1 MRLLHSI
8 AGGRHG
14 GAERFFID
22 LVRALSRRGVDQHAV
37 SRPFKQ
43 RLKQLTSLNCEVT
56 QAQMGGLFDWSSQG
70 KANGA
75 AAAFAPNINL
85 AWMSRGARYSP
96 KGPWVTVGR
105 LGGYYKLKYYR
116 HCDHLI
122 CNTPN
127 LVRYC
132 VDNGWPEDRVDYIP
146 NFSPKVDVE
155 PVDRQSLSTPI
166 GATVLLVLA
175 RLEKTKSVNVAIKAL
190 TNLPEL
196 HLWIAGEGS
205 CERDLRALAA
215 SLGVAERVNFLG
227 WREDREALLRSAD
240 ICLVPSSHE
249 PFGNVVVNAWANRTP
264 VIATVSEGPS
274 FLIKDE
280 ANGLLV
286 PVGDSSALA
295 DAVSRVMSQ
304 QELAYS
310 LVVGGEAAM
319 SESFSEEAVA
329 SAYIGLF
336 KRLIQA

>member
-1 MRLLHSI
+1 MRLLHTI

-22 LVRALSRRGVDQHAV
+22 LVSALSRRGIDQHAI
-37 SRPFKQ
+37 SRPFEE
-43 RLKQLTSLNCEVT
+43 RLDQLASLNCEAT
-56 QAQMGGLFDWSSQG
+56 QAQLGGLFDWTSQV
-70 KANGA
+70 KANLA
-75 AAAFAPNINL
+75 AATFAPNVNL
-85 AWMSRGARYSP
+85 AWMNRGARYSP

-116 HCDHLI
+116 RCDHLI
-122 CNTPN
+122 CNTPD

-132 VDNGWPEDRVDYIP
+132 VDNGWPKDRVDYIP

-155 PVDRQSLSTPI
+155 PADRQSLATPI
-166 GATVLLVLA
+166 GAAVLLVLA
-175 RLEKTKSVNVAIKAL
+175 RLEKTKSVEVAIKAL
-190 TNLPEL
+190 THLPDL
-196 HLWIAGEGS
+196 HLWIAGEGA
-205 CERDLRALAA
+205 CERDLRARAA

-227 WREDREALLRSAD
+227 WRDDREALLKAAD

-264 VIATVSEGPS
+264 VIATASEGPS
-274 FLIKDE
+274 FLIEDE

-286 PVGDSSALA
+286 PVGDSSAMA

-310 LVVGGEAAM
+310 LVAGGEATVV
-319 SESFSEEAVA
+319 ESFSEEAVA